1 VPPPALVPAS
11 MTWRLPRGV
20 WVELELRLGPG
31 GSARAA
37 FTADAPLAWDVHHH
51 ETPERTLVHHQGVD
65 ATRDV
70 RFAPGRP
77 GTYFYR
83 WENAGPAE
91 LARLAVELT
100 LTGDA
105 RLVAIRP

>member
-1 VPPPALVPAS
+1 
-11 MTWRLPRGV
+11 V
-20 WVELELRLGPG
+20 WVELELQLGPG
-31 GSARAA
+31 ASARAV

-51 ETPERTLVHHQGVD
+51 ETPDRAFVHRQGVD
-65 ATRDV
+65 AAGDV
-70 RFAPGRP
+70 RFTPERP
-77 GTYFYR
+77 GSYFYR